1 MTVKK
6 QTIYIII
13 LIIGFFAGS
22 MISNVEYNLFNINKL
37 IKKVNMQNLG
47 SNKYKT
53 NSEKLR
59 HILEL
64 IDNNY
69 VDSINYKKFEDDVVN
84 TLLKNLDPHSSYIS
98 VDDFK
103 NVKEDMQGS
112 FSGIGIEFKII
123 EDTIVVVSAISGGP
137 SEKLGI
143 QSGDRII
150 AVEDKNVANIGITNE
165 DVINSLRGEK
175 GSSVKISIKRNKEK
189 KLLPFKIIRDDIPLV
204 SVDAGFMLTNEI
216 GLIKINRF
224 AANTY
229 NEMIKKTD
237 SLKMMGMKKLIL
249 DLRSNPGGYLHVANK
264 ICDEFLKANELI
276 VYTEGDKRG
285 KLEYHATSTG
295 NLEETEIAVLI
306 NEGSAS
312 ASEIVAG
319 AIQDNDR
326 GIIIGKRSFGKG
338 LVQEQIILNDGSVI
352 RLTTQRYFT
361 PSGRCIQTQY
371 RNATNNNTIDS
382 LKYFTKEGRIVY
394 GGGGINPDLIIYDDT
409 SENYSQINQLLYSG
423 IINDFCLDYSINLRR
438 NKINNYTQINVSNLY
453 NKFILNTKNKNQNLE
468 INLGETELKFLKNLL
483 LATTARN
490 IWGSNIYHQIISEED
505 KYVQIA
511 ITKLSLTN

>member
-1 MTVKK
+1 MTFKK

-53 NSEKLR
+53 NSEKLK

-175 GSSVKISIKRNKEK
+175 GSPVKISIKRNKEK
-189 KLLPFKIIRDDIPLV
+189 NFYHLKLLEMIFLLLV
-204 SVDAGFMLTNEI
+204 SM
-216 GLIKINRF
+216 
-224 AANTY
+224 
-229 NEMIKKTD
+229 
-237 SLKMMGMKKLIL
+237 
-249 DLRSNPGGYLHVANK
+249 P
-264 ICDEFLKANELI
+264 
-276 VYTEGDKRG
+276 
-285 KLEYHATSTG
+285 
-295 NLEETEIAVLI
+295 
-306 NEGSAS
+306 
-312 ASEIVAG
+312 
-319 AIQDNDR
+319 
-326 GIIIGKRSFGKG
+326 
-338 LVQEQIILNDGSVI
+338 
-352 RLTTQRYFT
+352 
-361 PSGRCIQTQY
+361 
-371 RNATNNNTIDS
+371 
-382 LKYFTKEGRIVY
+382 
-394 GGGGINPDLIIYDDT
+394 
-409 SENYSQINQLLYSG
+409 
-423 IINDFCLDYSINLRR
+423 
-438 NKINNYTQINVSNLY
+438 VSC
-453 NKFILNTKNKNQNLE
+453 
-468 INLGETELKFLKNLL
+468 
-483 LATTARN
+483 
-490 IWGSNIYHQIISEED
+490 
-505 KYVQIA
+505 
-511 ITKLSLTN
+511 

>member
-175 GSSVKISIKRNKEK
+175 
-189 KLLPFKIIRDDIPLV
+189 
-204 SVDAGFMLTNEI
+204 
-216 GLIKINRF
+216 
-224 AANTY
+224 
-229 NEMIKKTD
+229 
-237 SLKMMGMKKLIL
+237 
-249 DLRSNPGGYLHVANK
+249 VA
-264 ICDEFLKANELI
+264 L
-276 VYTEGDKRG
+276 
-285 KLEYHATSTG
+285 
-295 NLEETEIAVLI
+295 
-306 NEGSAS
+306 
-312 ASEIVAG
+312 
-319 AIQDNDR
+319 
-326 GIIIGKRSFGKG
+326 
-338 LVQEQIILNDGSVI
+338 
-352 RLTTQRYFT
+352 
-361 PSGRCIQTQY
+361 
-371 RNATNNNTIDS
+371 
-382 LKYFTKEGRIVY
+382 
-394 GGGGINPDLIIYDDT
+394 
-409 SENYSQINQLLYSG
+409 
-423 IINDFCLDYSINLRR
+423 
-438 NKINNYTQINVSNLY
+438 
-453 NKFILNTKNKNQNLE
+453 
-468 INLGETELKFLKNLL
+468 
-483 LATTARN
+483 
-490 IWGSNIYHQIISEED
+490 
-505 KYVQIA
+505 
-511 ITKLSLTN
+511 